1 MGASTNG
8 VIHFAAGYGEARKQF
23 LVDEERAEIPGSGSS
38 PNRCPPLTRRAST
51 RSAELTLPSPGRS
64 GWDYTH
70 EEEVHAMK
78 TITIEVPDETTLPFV
93 GSDEQFRRE
102 LMLAAAIFWYD
113 RGLISQ
119 GKGAEIAGLTRAEF
133 IDALGRA
140 NVSAIQTTVE
150 ELKAELEQP
159 LDARR

>member
-1 MGASTNG
+1 
-8 VIHFAAGYGEARKQF
+8 
-23 LVDEERAEIPGSGSS
+23 
-38 PNRCPPLTRRAST
+38 
-51 RSAELTLPSPGRS
+51 
-64 GWDYTH
+64 
-70 EEEVHAMK
+70 MK
-78 TITIEVPDETTLPFV
+78 TITIEVPDDVAFPFAA
-93 GSDEQFRRE
+93 SDEQFARE
-102 LMLAAAIFWYD
+102 LRLAAAIFWYD